1 MLIETLY
8 ISGFRNYHEAEINFR
23 ESTLIIGANDI
34 GKTNLL
40 FALRLLLDK
49 SLSELDLEPRIN
61 DFHIDQDGV
70 QSKEIEIVVRFG
82 EVREDAVISKL
93 SGYVSED
100 DELYIKYHACQST
113 MDFTISLSHDGL
125 SYDEVPN
132 RFYLKYLSLK
142 YINSQRDLEKYIRL
156 EKKHLL
162 RLAQDVRSE
171 EQSQSDGEVFTVLN
185 QLLAEVNEK
194 VREISYVAS
203 ATSELNTEL
212 RKLSYNHERLTV
224 QLDTGAIGVDQFIE
238 KLELSASTNGKKLM
252 LGGDG
257 FNNQILLA
265 LWKAKSLR
273 EHDVTSEVVIYCI
286 EEPEAH
292 LFPHQQRK
300 LASYLIENLP
310 GQSIVTSHSPQI
322 AVNFRPDSVIR
333 LCASKGS
340 TKAASNGCS
349 ACISTAW
356 DEMGYRMSI
365 IPAEAFF
372 ASAVLLVEG
381 PSEVIFYTELAK
393 ALGLDL
399 DLLNI
404 SILSVDGVQFEVYKK
419 ILQALHIGWVARTD
433 NDVAKVPHRQEW
445 SYTGANRALT
455 LCGLSKGGHVSH
467 EITSRER
474 HNEWGRVTPLINAN
488 GVFLSI
494 TDLEGDLSYDFT
506 AHLLDF
512 SGAADADAAA
522 DFLRDKKAIKMRALL
537 KHKRQFLAELA
548 DKDIARPLLAVQK
561 LVRGEK

>member
-23 ESTLIIGANDI
+23 ESALIIGANDI

-49 SLSELDLEPRIN
+49 SLSELDLEPRVN

-70 QSKEIEIVVRFG
+70 QSQEIEIVLQFG

-171 EQSQSDGEVFTVLN
+171 EQSQRDGEVFTVLN
-185 QLLAEVNEK
+185 QLLADVNEK

-300 LASYLIENLP
+300 LASYLVENLP

-322 AVNFRPDSVIR
+322 AVNFRPDCVIR
-333 LCASKGS
+333 LYANKGS

-349 ACISTAW
+349 ACISTA
-356 DEMGYRMSI
+356 
-365 IPAEAFF
+365 
-372 ASAVLLVEG
+372 
-381 PSEVIFYTELAK
+381 
-393 ALGLDL
+393 
-399 DLLNI
+399 
-404 SILSVDGVQFEVYKK
+404 
-419 ILQALHIGWVARTD
+419 
-433 NDVAKVPHRQEW
+433 
-445 SYTGANRALT
+445 
-455 LCGLSKGGHVSH
+455 
-467 EITSRER
+467 
-474 HNEWGRVTPLINAN
+474 
-488 GVFLSI
+488 
-494 TDLEGDLSYDFT
+494 
-506 AHLLDF
+506 
-512 SGAADADAAA
+512 
-522 DFLRDKKAIKMRALL
+522 
-537 KHKRQFLAELA
+537 
-548 DKDIARPLLAVQK
+548 
-561 LVRGEK
+561 

>member
-1 MLIETLY
+1 M
-8 ISGFRNYHEAEINFR
+8 
-23 ESTLIIGANDI
+23 
-34 GKTNLL
+34 
-40 FALRLLLDK
+40 
-49 SLSELDLEPRIN
+49 
-61 DFHIDQDGV
+61 
-70 QSKEIEIVVRFG
+70 
-82 EVREDAVISKL
+82 
-93 SGYVSED
+93 
-100 DELYIKYHACQST
+100 
-113 MDFTISLSHDGL
+113 
-125 SYDEVPN
+125 
-132 RFYLKYLSLK
+132 
-142 YINSQRDLEKYIRL
+142 
-156 EKKHLL
+156 

-171 EQSQSDGEVFTVLN
+171 EQSQNDGEVFTVLN

-322 AVNFRPDSVIR
+322 AVNFRPDCVIR

-349 ACISTAW
+349 ACISAAW

-419 ILQALHIGWVARTD
+419 YCRPCTLAGWHVRIMMWRRYRTGRSG
-433 NDVAKVPHRQEW
+433 VIPAQTVRSRYAGCQKAVMCPTKSRH
-445 SYTGANRALT
+445 G
-455 LCGLSKGGHVSH
+455 KG
-467 EITSRER
+467 IM
-474 HNEWGRVTPLINAN
+474 N
-488 GVFLSI
+488 G
-494 TDLEGDLSYDFT
+494 EG
-506 AHLLDF
+506 
-512 SGAADADAAA
+512 
-522 DFLRDKKAIKMRALL
+522 
-537 KHKRQFLAELA
+537 
-548 DKDIARPLLAVQK
+548 
-561 LVRGEK
+561 